1 MSYTIQISDNDLVP
15 MAKDCKLYCHVPSGD
30 LVFAFDGDETKFF
43 KTSKAMDDEY
53 LKRQQAQLD
62 GMRKTV
68 EEIERFVEKVQEG
81 NEELKEDNKRQA
93 REIEVLIGVL
103 NIHPKNCITSKTED
117 YLQLKLSRLLKDNET
132 LEHISKMYE
141 SYNSRLIDEVQ
152 ELRKENKELKEQIE
166 KLQPKTEEECS
177 YSRLEKENERLQ
189 NLLDILVDAIEVMV
203 PLLGKTMAKADI
215 GGESSSSL
223 STIKEE
229 GEVDTLERVKA
240 VAEGYNKLF
249 NFTRFGL
256 R

>member
-1 MSYTIQISDNDLVP
+1 M
-15 MAKDCKLYCHVPSGD
+15 
-30 LVFAFDGDETKFF
+30 
-43 KTSKAMDDEY
+43 
-53 LKRQQAQLD
+53 
-62 GMRKTV
+62 
-68 EEIERFVEKVQEG
+68 
-81 NEELKEDNKRQA
+81 
-93 REIEVLIGVL
+93 
-103 NIHPKNCITSKTED
+103 SKTED
-117 YLQLKLSRLLKDNET
+117 YLQLKLSSLLKDNET

-141 SYNSRLIDEVQ
+141 SYNSTLIDEVQ

-256 R
+256 RWCWYGQFFSKAREIDISMLLHHLFNDVRLHVGYNFVIVILIQSQVSSMSDVMH